1 MAPGKTLTSDSLTPD
16 LCVVGAGSAGL
27 SVAAGAVQMGASV
40 VLVEKGIM
48 GGDCLNTG
56 CVPSKA
62 LLAAAHSADSA
73 RAGSALGVTAE
84 PTVNFGVVHRHVHDV
99 IAGIAPHDSVARFEK
114 LGVTV
119 IQSGAKFTSER
130 TLQAGDLD
138 IRPRRFVIATGSH
151 AFVPP
156 IEGLGDVP
164 YFTNETIFDYTEL
177 PSHLIVLGGGPIGC
191 ELAQAFRGLGAEVT
205 VIEMAGILPK
215 DDPQLVTVVRD
226 RLKAS
231 GITLRESAA
240 AKSVTATP
248 IGVEVTIESNGR
260 TEQVAGSHLLVAV
273 GRRPT
278 VDGLNLDRAGINFS
292 AKGIVVDSGLRT
304 TNRRAYAIGDCIGG
318 LQFTHVAGY
327 HAGVVVRSALFR
339 LPSKTDHRTVP
350 WITYTDPELA
360 QVGLTEDAA
369 REVHG
374 DKIRVLTA
382 TFTENDRARAERKTD
397 GLIKVVT
404 TSRGHILGA
413 GIVGAHAGELIQPW
427 VLAMANKLKIGA
439 IATMIAP
446 YPTLGEINKRAAGAF
461 YTPTLYGAR
470 TRMLVKFLSRFG

>member
-1 MAPGKTLTSDSLTPD
+1 MASAKTLTPD

-40 VLVEKGIM
+40 VLVEKGAM

-62 LLAAAHSADSA
+62 LLAAAHSADLS
-73 RAGSALGVTAE
+73 RSGIALGVTAT
-84 PTVNFGVVHRHVHDV
+84 PAIDFGAVHRHVHDV
-99 IAGIAPHDSVARFEK
+99 IAGIAPHDSVERFEK

-119 IQSGAKFTSER
+119 IQSGAEFTSGESLR
-130 TLQAGDLD
+130 AGDFEV
-138 IRPRRFVIATGSH
+138 RPRRFVIATGSH

-156 IEGLGDVP
+156 INGLGDVP
-164 YFTNETIFDYTEL
+164 YLTNETIFDQAEL
-177 PSHLIVLGGGPIGC
+177 PRHLIVLGGGPIGC
-191 ELAQAFRGLGAEVT
+191 ELAQAFRGLGAAVT
-205 VIEMAGILPK
+205 VMEMATILPN
-215 DDPQLVTVVRD
+215 DDPELVAVVRD
-226 RLKAS
+226 RLKAN
-231 GITLRESAA
+231 GVTLHEGAA
-240 AKSVTATP
+240 AKSVRAVTD
-248 IGVEVTIESNGR
+248 GVDVTVESGGFSK
-260 TEQVAGSHLLVAV
+260 QVSGSHLLVAV

-278 VDGLNLDRAGINFS
+278 VDGLNLDRAGIKFS
-292 AKGIVVDSGLRT
+292 AKGISVDSGLRT

-327 HAGVVVRSALFR
+327 HAGIVVRSALFR
-339 LPSKTDHRTVP
+339 LPSKADHRTVP

-360 QVGLTEDAA
+360 QVGLAEKAA
-369 REVHG
+369 REIHG
-374 DKIRVLTA
+374 DKVRVLTS
-382 TFTENDRARAERKTD
+382 TFAENDRARAERKTD

-427 VLAMANKLKIGA
+427 VLAMSNKLKIGA
-439 IATMIAP
+439 LATMIAP
-446 YPTLGEINKRAAGAF
+446 YPTRGEINKRAAGAF

-470 TRMLVKFLSRFG
+470 TRRLVKFLSRFG